1 MNDEIL
7 TESCVAEEVS
17 AAEEVTPDTS
27 PADPLTELQAAYEAL
42 QKEYASLQADCESR
56 RIREAQEAEFH
67 ALFPDVSLSSLPDA
81 VLHHESL
88 PLCAAYALHLRKE
101 ARTAELAA
109 EANAQNAAQSAGA
122 IRHDGGHDG
131 HFALAE
137 IKRMTP
143 KEIRRN
149 YACVLRSLKK
159 HN

>member
-1 MNDEIL
+1 MNDQTL
-7 TESCVAEEVS
+7 TDACTTEESS
-17 AAEEVTPDTS
+17 AVEASAQNTP
-27 PADPLTELQAAYEAL
+27 PADPLAELQAAYDAL
-42 QKEYASLQADCESR
+42 QKEYASLQAECSSAR
-56 RIREAQEAEFH
+56 VRAAQEAEFH
-67 ALFPDVSLSSLPDA
+67 ALYPDVSLASLPDA

-88 PLCAAYALHLRKE
+88 PLCAAYALYLRKE

-149 YACVLRSLKK
+149 YTSVLRSLKK